1 VNQVLKR
8 AKFFFGGQEPE
19 RPPTAAEK
27 KAAMA
32 FHAVVVKPGRHAC
45 GAARALKGRR
55 FLSKEAPI
63 LPLRNCDSD
72 ECECHYEHYEDRRA
86 GPRRARELGVA
97 IDGHDGEE
105 KRSRQKRGRR
115 NSDR

>member
-1 VNQVLKR
+1 
-8 AKFFFGGQEPE
+8 
-19 RPPTAAEK
+19 
-27 KAAMA
+27 
-32 FHAVVVKPGRHAC
+32 
-45 GAARALKGRR
+45 
-55 FLSKEAPI
+55 

-72 ECECHYEHYEDRRA
+72 ECECHYEHHEDRRA